1 MAKVSNKELELL
13 KKSHLS
19 LGDKAHLTWKRM
31 VDNKINYVLIL
42 PFLIFFI
49 LFTILPVGASMVLS
63 FTRYDILNTPE
74 FVGFNNYLRMFLEDE
89 VFLISLMNTFKF
101 AIITG
106 PVSYLLCFV
115 FAWFINDL
123 PPIARATFTVVF
135 YAPTLANIYFIWQ
148 YIFSGD
154 MYGLLNSFLLQF
166 GMINEP
172 IQWLQNTDYMLDIV
186 IFVQLWC
193 SLGTGFLAFVAGLQ
207 NLDPSLVE
215 AGAIDGVRNRFQE
228 LIYIILPQMG
238 GSLMFGAVMQISSAF
253 SVGGI
258 SAALVGNPSVD
269 YAAHTLVLHISD
281 FGHTRFELGYASAIS
296 VVLFVLMLTIKGVV
310 NKLLKPFSHD

>member
-1 MAKVSNKELELL
+1 MAKVSSREVDLL
-13 KKSHLS
+13 KKSKLTF
-19 LGDKAHLTWKRM
+19 GEKAQLTWKRM
-31 VDNKINYVLIL
+31 KDNKINYFLIL
-42 PFLIFFI
+42 PFLIFFL
-49 LFTILPVGASMVLS
+49 LFTILPVLASMVLS
-63 FTRYDILNTPE
+63 FTRYDILNAPA
-74 FVGFNNYLRMFLEDE
+74 FVGWDNYLRMFLEDE
-89 VFLISLMNTFKF
+89 VFLIALKNTFQF
-101 AIITG
+101 AVITG
-106 PVSYLLCFV
+106 PVSYLLCFI

-123 PPIARATFTVVF
+123 PPVARATFTVIF
-135 YAPTLANIYFIWQ
+135 YAPTLANIYFIFQ

-154 MYGLLNSFLLQF
+154 MYGLLNSFMLQF
-166 GMINEP
+166 GLINEP
-172 IQWLQNTDYMLDIV
+172 IQWLTNTSYMLNIV

-258 SAALVGNPSVD
+258 SSALVGFPSID
-269 YAAHTLVLHISD
+269 YAAHTIVLHISD
-281 FGHTRFELGYASAIS
+281 FGHTRFELGYASALS
-296 VVLFVLMLTIKGVV
+296 VILFAIMLTIKGVV
-310 NKLLKPFSHD
+310 NKLLARISHD